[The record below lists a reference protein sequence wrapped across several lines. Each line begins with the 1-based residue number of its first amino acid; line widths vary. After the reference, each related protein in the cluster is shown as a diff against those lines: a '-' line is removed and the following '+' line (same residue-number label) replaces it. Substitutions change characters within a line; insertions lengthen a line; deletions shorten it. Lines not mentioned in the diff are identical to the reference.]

1 MREETQKRSATLK
14 PRLVK
19 TMLGKLLEGRYQ
31 VVQVLSSGGFCQ
43 TYLAQDTHSPGHP
56 TCVVKHL
63 KPANN
68 TPNAI
73 QTLRWLFTGEA
84 QALKKLGDHNQI
96 PQLLDHFEDNQEF
109 YLVQE
114 FVLGQTLSVEM
125 PPGKRWSESQVFKL
139 LQEVLDILQFIHAQ
153 GLIHRDI
160 KPNNLLRRKQDNRF
174 VLIDFGSV
182 KQAWSQVIT
191 LQGQKINTFAIG
203 LPATIT
209 IGTPGYMPT
218 EQERGKPRPNSD
230 IYALGIVCIQALT
243 GMHPTQLVEDPN
255 TCEIIWREYCH
266 VNPDLAAVI
275 DKMVRYSFK
284 DRYQSATEVKEALQ
298 PLAVVYQ
305 PTIQVEMSNTDRIA
319 GFDSDPFFEQEDT
332 VTFDW
337 GESKEPQLDNNSDD
351 SVDPPRLKSI
361 PLLEMGIGVTAAV
374 TLILGIYFALLSPEP
389 SMKIPKYPNSIPL
402 KSN

>member
-1 MREETQKRSATLK
+1 
-14 PRLVK
+14 
-19 TMLGKLLEGRYQ
+19 MLGKLLEGRYQ
-31 VVQVLSSGGFCQ
+31 VVQVLSSGGFCE
-43 TYLAQDTHSPGHP
+43 TYLAQDTHTPGHP

-63 KPANN
+63 KPASN
-68 TPNAI
+68 TPNSL

-84 QALKKLGDHNQI
+84 QALKKLGNHDQI
-96 PQLLDHFEDNQEF
+96 PQLLDNFEDNQEF

-125 PPGKRWSESQVFKL
+125 QSGRRWSESQVFKL
-139 LQEVLDILQFIHAQ
+139 LQEVLDILQFIHSH

-160 KPNNLLRRKQDNRF
+160 KPNNLLRRKQDNKF

-230 IYALGIVCIQALT
+230 IYALGMVCIQALT
-243 GMHPTQLVEDPN
+243 GVHPTQLVEDPD
-255 TCEIIWREYCH
+255 TCEILWQQYCH
-266 VNPDLAAVI
+266 VNPDLGEVI
-275 DKMVRYSFK
+275 NKMVRYSFK
-284 DRYQSATEVKEALQ
+284 DRYQSATEVLEALQ
-298 PLAVVYQ
+298 PLALVYQ
-305 PTIQVEMSNTDRIA
+305 PTQQASVFDTDQSA
-319 GFDSDPFFEQEDT
+319 SEDFNPFFDQEDT
-332 VTFDW
+332 VSFDLCDRT
-337 GESKEPQLDNNSDD
+337 EPLLNNDSDD
-351 SVDPPRLKSI
+351 LPATPPKKSVS
-361 PLLEMGIGVTAAV
+361 LLDIGIGTAAAIA
-374 TLILGIYFALLSPEP
+374 LMIGIYFSLLSPAP
-389 SMKIPKYPNSIPL
+389 IMKIERYPVSIPL

>member
-1 MREETQKRSATLK
+1 
-14 PRLVK
+14 
-19 TMLGKLLEGRYQ
+19 MLGKLLEGRYQ
-31 VVQVLSSGGFCQ
+31 VVQVLSSGGFCE
-43 TYLAQDTHSPGHP
+43 TYLAQDTHTPGHP
-56 TCVVKHL
+56 ICVVKHL
-63 KPANN
+63 KPASN
-68 TPNAI
+68 TPNSL

-84 QALKKLGDHNQI
+84 QALKKLGNHDQI

-114 FVLGQTLSVEM
+114 FVQGHTVSVEM
-125 PPGKRWSESQVFKL
+125 QSGRRWSESQVFKL
-139 LQEVLDILQFIHAQ
+139 LQEVLDILQFIHSH

-160 KPNNLLRRKQDNRF
+160 KPNNLLRRKQDNKF

-243 GMHPTQLVEDPN
+243 GVHPTQLVEDPD
-255 TCEIIWREYCH
+255 TCEILWQQYSH
-266 VNPDLAAVI
+266 VSAHLGEVI
-275 DKMVRYSFK
+275 NKMVRYSFK
-284 DRYQSATEVKEALQ
+284 DRYQTATEVLEALQ
-298 PLAVVYQ
+298 PLAVLYQ
-305 PTIQVEMSNTDRIA
+305 PTQQAE
-319 GFDSDPFFEQEDT
+319 GFDIDQSASEDFNSFFDQEDT
-332 VTFDW
+332 VTFDLCDRA
-337 GESKEPQLDNNSDD
+337 EPLSNNTSDD
-351 SVDPPRLKSI
+351 LSATPPKKSI
-361 PLLEMGIGVTAAV
+361 SLLDIGIGVTAAIA
-374 TLILGIYFALLSPEP
+374 LMIGIYFSLLSPAP
-389 SMKIPKYPNSIPL
+389 IVKIEKYPVSIPL

>member
-1 MREETQKRSATLK
+1 
-14 PRLVK
+14 
-19 TMLGKLLEGRYQ
+19 MLGKLLEGRYQ
-31 VVQVLSSGGFCQ
+31 VVQILSSGGFCQ
-43 TYLAQDTHSPGHP
+43 TYLAQDTHTPGHP

-63 KPANN
+63 KPASN
-68 TPNAI
+68 TPNSI
-73 QTLRWLFTGEA
+73 QTLRWLFSGEA

-96 PQLLDHFEDNQEF
+96 PQLLDNFEDNQEF

-114 FVLGQTLSVEM
+114 FVQGHTLSAEM
-125 PPGKRWSESQVFKL
+125 PSGRRWSESQVFKL
-139 LQEVLDILQFIHAQ
+139 LQEVLDILQFIHSQ

-191 LQGQKINTFAIG
+191 LQGQKISTFAIG

-243 GMHPTQLVEDPN
+243 GLHPTQLVEDPN
-255 TCEIIWREYCH
+255 TCEIVWQEHCH
-266 VNPDLAAVI
+266 VSADLGEVI
-275 DKMVRYSFK
+275 DKMVRYNFK
-284 DRYQSATEVKEALQ
+284 DRYQSATEVLEALQ
-298 PLAVVYQ
+298 PLTLLYQ
-305 PTIQVEMSNTDRIA
+305 PTVQA
-319 GFDSDPFFEQEDT
+319 GGSYIDQMASEDFNSFFEQEDT

-337 GESKEPQLDNNSDD
+337 GDRAQSPTDNNSGNVTDT
-351 SVDPPRLKSI
+351 PRKKSL
-361 PLLEMGIGVTAAV
+361 PLLEIGIGVTAAV
-374 TLILGIYFALLSPEP
+374 ALIVGIYFSLLSPDP
-389 SMKIPKYPNSIPL
+389 IMKIERYPVSIPL